1 MLIDLNIEPGFFH
14 IPRKGL
20 SHTLINRIVAKDHDL
35 IVNLLPIF
43 RVELAV
49 FSVSGVLKHL
59 LDGIFGTALY
69 LGECVLIILRERHVE
84 H

>member
-1 MLIDLNIEPGFFH
+1 MLIDLNIESGFFH

-43 RVELAV
+43 A
-49 FSVSGVLKHL
+49 
-59 LDGIFGTALY
+59 
-69 LGECVLIILRERHVE
+69 
-84 H
+84 